1 MPDDYAGKEKREFFR
16 YRHVK
21 PAKFKEILPK
31 DHAVSDLSDAV
42 TKNLSASGMLFTSEY
57 PPHLSSIIVLDI
69 DYRTTVLCEEIEA
82 RALILNNRLLG
93 KVVRIEDND
102 NGSYDIGVAFIKK
115 SETLPEEILKLSAG
129 GTI

>member
-1 MPDDYAGKEKREFFR
+1 MSEDYAGKDKREFFR

-21 PAKFKEILPK
+21 PAHFKEVAPGDRTI
-31 DHAVSDLSDAV
+31 SDLADAI

-57 PPHLSSIIVLDI
+57 PPRLSSIIVLDV
-69 DYRTTVLCEEIEA
+69 DYRTTRLCEEIEE

-102 NGSYDIGVAFIKK
+102 NGSFDIGVAFIKK
-115 SETLPEEILKLSAG
+115 SEALPGDILKLVR
-129 GTI
+129 

>member
-1 MPDDYAGKEKREFFR
+1 MSLDFTGMEKREFFR
-16 YRHVK
+16 YRHEK
-21 PAKFKEILPK
+21 PAHFKEVVVQN
-31 DHAVSDLSDAV
+31 HEVSDLANAV

-57 PPHLSSIIVLDI
+57 PPRLSSVIVLDV
-69 DYRTTVLCEEIEA
+69 DYRTTRLCEEIED

-115 SETLPEEILKLSAG
+115 SDSLPEDIVTLVK
-129 GTI
+129 